1 MKRRSRRSIFGSD
14 NPVSLFPFLAVL
26 ICTMGVLILLLVIL
40 VRQARL
46 KAVAQARAAKVGSV
60 AEEALPSA
68 EKLRQWEEDLQ
79 WQEEQLRAS
88 RDQTQ
93 QQLTEARTLLG
104 HVEDSLRRLRDEGI
118 LWQEKLRQLEALQQT
133 AGMERKSLI
142 ESQEA
147 ELAELQRKIADL
159 KRKIEGAKRQP
170 SARSYAIIPYQGPHG
185 TRRRPIYL
193 ECRSDGVYLQPEG
206 IRFPPEDFLG
216 ALGPGNP
223 LDAALRAVREE
234 WLARREFDPDKDGE
248 PYPLLI
254 VRPSGIEAY
263 YAARAAMMSWGTEF
277 GYELVE
283 DDWTLSYPPPDPR
296 LAQVVQD
303 AVSLARRRQEFL
315 VQSAP
320 GKYGSRP
327 RRFRPAPYVG
337 GAVEDISDE
346 DASSNAA
353 DDPMLARWQQKTRR
367 GGADNR
373 EISGPG
379 SGTRGLAEENQAQP
393 RSGSVPTSAEFV
405 VTDQP
410 VPSQGS
416 RGSVASHPIP
426 RIATLHDSNSARTGG
441 GGNQVAP
448 SSADG
453 LASRGEAGTAY
464 PESLRPLADRHG
476 EGWALLPHDR
486 GMIPVTRPIK
496 IECFP
501 DRFVLVPDNPLM
513 AARVFL
519 LDQGPETAV
528 EDMVKAIREY
538 ITSWGMAGRG
548 MYWRPILRV
557 HVVPGAEKQFDMLQ
571 RLLAGSGLLIEKV
584 PEVK

>member
-1 MKRRSRRSIFGSD
+1 MKRRSRRSILGSD

-60 AEEALPSA
+60 AEEAIPSA

-118 LWQEKLRQLEALQQT
+118 LWQEKLRQLDALQQT

-147 ELAELQRKIADL
+147 ELAGLQRKIADL
-159 KRKIEGAKRQP
+159 KRKIEEAKRQP

-303 AVSLARRRQEFL
+303 AVALARRRQEFL

-337 GAVEDISDE
+337 GAVEDISEE

-379 SGTRGLAEENQAQP
+379 SETSSSAEENQAQP
-393 RSGSVPTSAEFV
+393 RSGGVPTSAELV

-416 RGSVASHPIP
+416 RGSVVSHPIP
-426 RIATLHDSNSARTGG
+426 HSTTLHDSNSARTEG

-528 EDMVKAIREY
+528 EDMVRAIREY

>member
-1 MKRRSRRSIFGSD
+1 MKRRSRRSILGSD

-46 KAVAQARAAKVGSV
+46 KAVAQARAARVGSV

-159 KRKIEGAKRQP
+159 KRKIEEAKRQP

-303 AVSLARRRQEFL
+303 AVALARRRQEFL

-337 GAVEDISDE
+337 GAVEDISEE

-353 DDPMLARWQQKTRR
+353 NDPMLARWQQKTRW
-367 GGADNR
+367 GGANNR

-379 SGTRGLAEENQAQP
+379 SGMRGSAEENQAQP
-393 RSGSVPTSAEFV
+393 PSGGVPTSAEFV

-416 RGSVASHPIP
+416 RGSAASHPIP
-426 RIATLHDSNSARTGG
+426 GIARPHDSNPARGG
-441 GGNQVAP
+441 GGDNQVTP

-453 LASRGEAGTAY
+453 SASRGEAGTAY

>member
-1 MKRRSRRSIFGSD
+1 MKRRSRRSILGSD

-46 KAVAQARAAKVGSV
+46 KALAQARAAKAGSA
-60 AEEALPSA
+60 AEEALPSP

-79 WQEEQLRAS
+79 WQEEQLRVS
-88 RDQTQ
+88 HEKTQ

-104 HVEDSLRRLRDEGI
+104 HIEDSLRRLRDEG
-118 LWQEKLRQLEALQQT
+118 LFWQEKLRQLESLRQT
-133 AGMERKSLI
+133 AGMEQKSLI
-142 ESQEA
+142 ESQQA
-147 ELAELQRKIADL
+147 ELDELQRKIADL
-159 KRKIEGAKRQP
+159 KAKREEAKRQS

-216 ALGPGNP
+216 PLGPGNP

-234 WLARREFDPDKDGE
+234 WLARHEFDPQKDGE

-263 YAARAAMMSWGTEF
+263 YAARAAMTSWGTEF

-283 DDWTLSYPPPDPR
+283 DDWPLSYPPPDPR
-296 LAQVVQD
+296 LAQEVQD
-303 AVSLARRRQEFL
+303 AVTLARRRQQFL

-320 GKYGSRP
+320 GKYGNRP
-327 RRFRPAPYVG
+327 RRFRPAPTVG
-337 GAVEDISDE
+337 GAIEDISEE
-346 DASSNAA
+346 DPSATAA
-353 DDPMLARWQQKTRR
+353 DDPMLARWQQKTRLN
-367 GGADNR
+367 GSNNQ
-373 EISGPG
+373 EISCPG
-379 SGTRGLAEENQAQP
+379 SGTRGSTEENRARPQSDSIAAN
-393 RSGSVPTSAEFV
+393 AEFV

-410 VPSQGS
+410 VSIQGS
-416 RGSVASHPIP
+416 QALDANRLVSGIAMPHGSNLAD
-426 RIATLHDSNSARTGG
+426 ANG
-441 GGNQVAP
+441 GGNQLEP
-448 SSADG
+448 SWPESSA
-453 LASRGEAGTAY
+453 SRSAAGTAY
-464 PESLRPLADRHG
+464 SESLRPLADRHG
-476 EGWALLPHDR
+476 QGWALLPHDR

-513 AARVFL
+513 ATRVFL
-519 LDQGPETAV
+519 LDNGPEIAV
-528 EDMVKAIREY
+528 EEMVKTVKEY
-538 ITSWGMAGRG
+538 IASWGMAGRG

-571 RLLAGSGLLIEKV
+571 QLLAGSGLLIERM
-584 PEVK
+584 PEVR

>member
-1 MKRRSRRSIFGSD
+1 MKRRSRRSILGSD

-60 AEEALPSA
+60 AEEAIPSA

-118 LWQEKLRQLEALQQT
+118 LWQEKLRQLDALQQT

-147 ELAELQRKIADL
+147 ELAGLQRKIADL
-159 KRKIEGAKRQP
+159 KRKIEEAKRQP

-303 AVSLARRRQEFL
+303 AVALARRRQEFL

-426 RIATLHDSNSARTGG
+426 HITTLHDSNSARTGG

-528 EDMVKAIREY
+528 EDMVRAIREY